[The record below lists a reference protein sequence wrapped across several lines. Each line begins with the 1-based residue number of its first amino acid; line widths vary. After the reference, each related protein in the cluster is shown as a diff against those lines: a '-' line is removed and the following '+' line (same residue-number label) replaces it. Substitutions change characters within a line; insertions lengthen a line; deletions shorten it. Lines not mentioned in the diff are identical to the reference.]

1 MRDLISLLATA
12 VLVGSGAIPGRLNA
26 ASPGADRPPNVL
38 LIISDDQAWTDYG
51 FMGHPHIRTPHLD
64 RLAQES
70 LLFPHGYVPTS
81 LCCPSLASIIT
92 GLYPQQTRVT
102 GNEPPLPPGLNRGQ
116 AGRDPRFQAGVARL
130 THLLDGFP
138 TLPRLLARRGYQSFQ
153 SGKWWM
159 GPYQWGGFTHGMTH
173 GDPKRGGRHG
183 DVGLKIGREGLEP
196 IFDFLDQTGSRP
208 WLIWYAPFLPHS
220 PHHPPERLLARY
232 RGLTNSLEVAKYWA
246 MCEWFDETCGALLDG
261 LDKRGLGDNTL
272 VLYLAD
278 NGWIQRPDSPRYR
291 ADSKRSP
298 YDGGLRTPIL
308 VRWRGHLT
316 PQRVETPVSSIDLAP
331 TVLAA
336 CGLPATPAMC
346 GVNLLD
352 LDAVRRRRA
361 VFGACFLHNA
371 VVLDVPA
378 RNLTWRWCVAG
389 RWKLILPNPVNL
401 KEPLKPG
408 IPLDAPELYD
418 LRSDPRE
425 TRNLAPT
432 QPARVAALTALLN
445 RWWAP

>member
-26 ASPGADRPPNVL
+26 ASLEADRPPNVL

-51 FMGHPHIRTPHLD
+51 FMGHPHIRTPRLD

-102 GNEPPLPPGLNRGQ
+102 GNEPPLPPGLNRSQ

-196 IFDFLDQTGSRP
+196 IFDFLDQTGSQP

-220 PHHPPERLLARY
+220 PHNPPERLLARY
-232 RGLTNSLEVAKYWA
+232 RGSPTHWKWQNTGPCASGSTKLAARCSTAWTSAVWA
-246 MCEWFDETCGALLDG
+246 TTRWSFT
-261 LDKRGLGDNTL
+261 
-272 VLYLAD
+272 
-278 NGWIQRPDSPRYR
+278 SPTT
-291 ADSKRSP
+291 AGFSV
-298 YDGGLRTPIL
+298 RT
-308 VRWRGHLT
+308 
-316 PQRVETPVSSIDLAP
+316 RVTTAP
-331 TVLAA
+331 TRNAPPTTAA
-336 CGLPATPAMC
+336 CA
-346 GVNLLD
+346 
-352 LDAVRRRRA
+352 RRFWSA
-361 VFGACFLHNA
+361 GA
-371 VVLDVPA
+371 
-378 RNLTWRWCVAG
+378 
-389 RWKLILPNPVNL
+389 
-401 KEPLKPG
+401 G
-408 IPLDAPELYD
+408 I
-418 LRSDPRE
+418 
-425 TRNLAPT
+425 
-432 QPARVAALTALLN
+432 
-445 RWWAP
+445 